1 MEKRLRGRGTETEES
16 LTVWVSS
23 AFLPSPNSLDCP
35 AGYLT
40 LVQKRLTQAKNEL
53 EYAAQPGAHDKTV
66 VNDDL
71 EKAYIEL
78 RDWIVDGGN
87 FGARQ

>member
-1 MEKRLRGRGTETEES
+1 
-16 LTVWVSS
+16 
-23 AFLPSPNSLDCP
+23 
-35 AGYLT
+35 